1 MSVVYRHIRLD
12 KNEPFY
18 IGIGVDK
25 HRAIRKSY
33 RNKIWNDIVTKTD
46 YRVEILFDDLN
57 KEDAVEKEIELIK
70 LYGRINNSTGSL
82 ANLTDGGDNFGK
94 TAWNKGKVMDDET
107 RQKMREISIKN
118 GSKPPSRKGVKDSEE
133 TKNKKSLA
141 QLGRTSGTK
150 NKIWINDGI
159 SNKMINKNL
168 SILDG
173 WVKGRIT
180 NKTI

>member
-18 IGIGVDK
+18 IGVGVDK

-33 RNKIWNDIVTKTD
+33 RNKIWNDIVAKTD

-94 TAWNKGKVMDDET
+94 TPWNKGIKYDE
-107 RQKMREISIKN
+107 RKIELMKQISINN
-118 GSKPPSRKGVKDSEE
+118 GSKPPSRKGIKASEE
-133 TKNKKSLA
+133 TKLKMSESRKKYLI
-141 QLGRTSGTK
+141 
-150 NKIWINDGI
+150 NKI
-159 SNKMINKNL
+159 
-168 SILDG
+168 
-173 WVKGRIT
+173 
-180 NKTI
+180 